1 MRTWDDRTPERLEQR
16 AELRSK
22 AERAG
27 VPDSLH
33 DGLIEYLVGRRPTGD
48 FLRAVLCNDLRD
60 AALRA
65 SESNARELVAIVRFL
80 VYHAPATS
88 WGNETIVSIWLS
100 DPNPTPQAVD

>member
-1 MRTWDDRTPERLEQR
+1 M
-16 AELRSK
+16 
-22 AERAG
+22 
-27 VPDSLH
+27 
-33 DGLIEYLVGRRPTGD
+33 
-48 FLRAVLCNDLRD
+48 LCNDLKD

-65 SESNARELVAIVRFL
+65 SETNARELVAIVRFL